1 LNYVEYRSLFALNI
15 PTVVPLVYELD
26 EQLNPIKHYYLGDPE
41 AIAKKTAAVAAQ
53 EKSKK
58 ILVFKLFYS

>member
-1 LNYVEYRSLFALNI
+1 VEYRSLFALNI
-15 PTVVPLVYELD
+15 PTDVPLVYELD

>member
-1 LNYVEYRSLFALNI
+1 MEYRSLFALNI
-15 PTVVPLVYELD
+15 PTDVPLVYELD

-41 AIAKKTAAVAAQ
+41 AIAKKTLAIAAQ
-53 EKSKK
+53 GKSKN